1 MFKLIIFAGFLIL
14 RVQCKVL
21 TLDTLDIEYESFLP
35 SSDDPPP
42 HTDYAK
48 MVRWLVHNVEW
59 TAMGT
64 ISTLPSISGFPMVN
78 VIAFADS
85 EKKEKSTGNIYFYL
99 TMLDFTAQ
107 DLSKK
112 NQLTTLFTMDQSLY
126 CTKRKI
132 DPMEPTCARA
142 MISGE
147 ALRIPKNSDEYEFA
161 SAAMLSRHPAS
172 AHWLDTHEFFLCK
185 LNISSICLLD
195 WYGGPHYV
203 DTEDYFKADLD
214 SDMKFQQQKRN
225 KAAKRV
231 FMKDDN

>member
-85 EKKEKSTGNIYFYL
+85 EKKRKINRKHLLLSHYARFYSPRFVKEKSIDYVVHHG
-99 TMLDFTAQ
+99 
-107 DLSKK
+107 SKPLLYEEK
-112 NQLTTLFTMDQSLY
+112 NRSNGTNV
-126 CTKRKI
+126 R
-132 DPMEPTCARA
+132 
-142 MISGE
+142 
-147 ALRIPKNSDEYEFA
+147 
-161 SAAMLSRHPAS
+161 
-172 AHWLDTHEFFLCK
+172 
-185 LNISSICLLD
+185 SSYD
-195 WYGGPHYV
+195 KW
-203 DTEDYFKADLD
+203 
-214 SDMKFQQQKRN
+214 
-225 KAAKRV
+225 
-231 FMKDDN
+231 

>member
-1 MFKLIIFAGFLIL
+1 MLKLIIFVSFSISLGH
-14 RVQCKVL
+14 CKVL
-21 TLDTLDIEYESFLP
+21 TLDTLEMEDNSLFL
-35 SSDDPPP
+35 SSSDPPP

-48 MVRWLVHNVEW
+48 MARWLVHNVEW

-64 ISTLPSISGFPMVN
+64 ISTLPAISGFPMVN

-85 EKKEKSTGNIYFYL
+85 EKEEKSTGNIYFYL

-147 ALRIPKNSDEYEFA
+147 ALRIPKDSDEYEFA
-161 SAAMLSRHPAS
+161 TAAMLSHHPAS
-172 AHWLDTHEFFLCK
+172 ARWLDTHEFFLCK

-195 WYGGPHYV
+195 WYGGPHYIKP
-203 DTEDYFKADLD
+203 EDYFKAELD
-214 SDMKFQQQKRN
+214 SDKKFHI

-231 FMKDDN
+231 FMKDDDW